1 MRRTNSSARW
11 LDEHF
16 NDPYVKRAQKA
27 GYRSRAAFK
36 LLEIQERDKLI
47 RPGMIIIDLGA
58 APGGWAAV
66 AKQLTGKQGRVIALD
81 VLPMPAL
88 AGVEFLQGDFSEE
101 SIEAQLLAC
110 IDNCGVDLV
119 MSDMA
124 PNMSGIGD
132 VDQSRSMYLAEQALA
147 FAVKVLK
154 TGACLLV
161 KVFQGAGFDEF
172 LKDMRSCFS
181 QVKIRK
187 PNASRAR
194 SNEIYLLG
202 SGYKKG

>member
-16 NDPYVKRAQKA
+16 NDIYVKRAQKA

-47 RPGMIIIDLGA
+47 HPGMTIVDLGA

-66 AKQLTGKQGRVIALD
+66 AKQLTGAKGRVIALD
-81 VLPMPAL
+81 RLPMPAL
-88 AGVEFLQGDFSEE
+88 AEVEFILGDFNNEAV
-101 SIEAQLLAC
+101 EAQLLAY
-110 IDNCGVDLV
+110 IDNCLVDLV

-124 PNMSGIGD
+124 PNMSGISA
-132 VDQSRSMYLAEQALA
+132 VDQPQAIYLAEQAFA
-147 FAVKVLK
+147 FAARVLRP
-154 TGACLLV
+154 GGHLLV
-161 KVFQGAGFDEF
+161 KIFQGAGFDEF
-172 LKDMRSCFS
+172 LKCMRLSFS

-187 PNASRAR
+187 PKASRAR

-202 SGYKKG
+202 LKMRPP